1 MSHSTP
7 RPPAGQTLSMII
19 IGVLFALFGIITWLN
34 GTLTQFLK
42 VACQLNEQE
51 ATLVTFAFFISYTVM
66 ALPSARVLQATG
78 FKRGMSLGLI
88 VMALGCLLFV
98 PAAQNRSYPLFLAGL
113 FTQGLGLTL
122 LQAASNPFVTVVGP
136 IETAARRISIM
147 GICNKVA
154 GALGAI
160 ALGALLL
167 TDLNALDKK
176 LKTLGE
182 SADKSELL
190 QQLSNKVIWPYVG
203 LAALLIIVAVLVA
216 LSPLP
221 EVKDDSDKAVIEIVP
236 GGRKSALQYPYLVLG
251 VIAIFAYVGVEV
263 LAGDYIIR
271 LGNYLKVE
279 DEYLK
284 YLTSITLFFMLA
296 GYVVGIVLIPKYL
309 SQARALAFNAV
320 GGLLLAGAL
329 LFVQGKAAVF
339 CLAFL
344 GFFHAVMWP
353 AIWPLSIT
361 GLGRH
366 TKTGSA
372 LLIMGIA
379 GGAVV
384 PYLWGTVGQHNGGN
398 LQGAFW
404 IMIPCYLFILY
415 FAVAGH
421 KMGLQKSEK
430 VS

>member
-1 MSHSTP
+1 MSHTP
-7 RPPAGQTLSMII
+7 ARPPASQTLSMII
-19 IGVLFALFGIITWLN
+19 IGVLFALFGVITWLN

-42 VACQLNEQE
+42 VACQLDEQE

-66 ALPSARVLQATG
+66 ALPSARVLQFTG
-78 FKRGMSLGLI
+78 FKKGMSLGLI
-88 VMALGCLLFV
+88 VMAVGCLLFV
-98 PAAQNRSYPLFLAGL
+98 PAAQSRSYPLFLTGL

-122 LQAASNPFVTVVGP
+122 LQAASNPFVTIVGP

-154 GALGAI
+154 GALGAV

-167 TDLNALDKK
+167 TDLNSLDKK
-176 LKTLGE
+176 LKELGVGSNKE
-182 SADKSELL
+182 DLL

-203 LAALLIIVAVLVA
+203 LAALLIIVAILVA

-221 EVKDDSDKAVIEIVP
+221 ELKDDEADDQVIEIVP
-236 GGRKSALQYPYLVLG
+236 GGKKSALQYPYLVLG

-271 LGNYLKVE
+271 LGHYLNVE

-284 YLTSITLFFMLA
+284 YLTSLTLFFMLA
-296 GYVVGIVLIPKYL
+296 GYLVGIALIPKYM
-309 SQARALAFNAV
+309 SQSRALALNAV
-320 GGLLLAGAL
+320 GGLLLTIAL
-329 LFVQGKAAVF
+329 LFVEGKVAVF

-379 GGAVV
+379 GGAII
-384 PYLWGTVGQHNGGN
+384 PYLWGSVGEHNGGN
-398 LQGAFW
+398 LQQAFW
-404 IMIPCYLFILY
+404 VMIPCYLFILY
-415 FAVAGH
+415 FAVSGH
-421 KMGLQKSEK
+421 KMGLKSRE
-430 VS
+430 

>member
-1 MSHSTP
+1 
-7 RPPAGQTLSMII
+7 MII
-19 IGVLFALFGIITWLN
+19 IGVLFALFGVITWLN

-66 ALPSARVLQATG
+66 ALPSARVLQFTG

-88 VMALGCLLFV
+88 VMAAGCLLFV
-98 PAAQNRSYPLFLAGL
+98 PAAQQRSYPLFLGGL

-122 LQAASNPFVTVVGP
+122 LQAASNPFVTIVGP

-154 GALGAI
+154 GALGAV

-167 TDLNALDKK
+167 TDLNTLDKK
-176 LKTLGE
+176 LKGLDATANKE
-182 SADKSELL
+182 ALL

-203 LAALLIIVAVLVA
+203 LAVVLLIVAVLVV

-221 EVKDDSDKAVIEIVP
+221 EVKDEEGEDVIEIIP

-271 LGNYLKVE
+271 LGHYLNVE

-284 YLTSITLFFMLA
+284 YLTSLTLFFMLA
-296 GYVVGIVLIPKYL
+296 GYLVGIALIPKYL
-309 SQARALAFNAV
+309 TQARALALNAV
-320 GGLLLAGAL
+320 GGLLLAVAL

-379 GGAVV
+379 GGAII
-384 PYLWGTVGQHNGGN
+384 PYLWGTVGEHNGGN
-398 LQGAFW
+398 LQQAFW
-404 IMIPCYLFILY
+404 VMIPCYLFILY
-415 FAVAGH
+415 FALAGH
-421 KMGLQKSEK
+421 KIGLKSTQEREPIAGSK
-430 VS
+430 L